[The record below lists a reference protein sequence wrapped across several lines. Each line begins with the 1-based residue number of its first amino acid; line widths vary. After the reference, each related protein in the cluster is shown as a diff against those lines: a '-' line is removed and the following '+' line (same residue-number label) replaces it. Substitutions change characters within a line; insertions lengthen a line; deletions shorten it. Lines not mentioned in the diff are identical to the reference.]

1 MQRVNE
7 AYSKKDLLQLVALQL
22 EIEQID
28 QPNLNTIAEDQ
39 LKHFNKILQEQL
51 DELFQ
56 EIDEIQ
62 FSFRVLLNAPS
73 YVNLKPKDVL
83 NSLSYDIDRLNDLI
97 RDIKIEIEELQNP
110 VNLKAM

>member
-7 AYSKKDLLQLVALQL
+7 AYSNKDLLQLVTLQL

-28 QPNLNTIAEDQ
+28 QPNLNTITEDQ

-62 FSFRVLLNAPS
+62 FPFRVLLNAPP